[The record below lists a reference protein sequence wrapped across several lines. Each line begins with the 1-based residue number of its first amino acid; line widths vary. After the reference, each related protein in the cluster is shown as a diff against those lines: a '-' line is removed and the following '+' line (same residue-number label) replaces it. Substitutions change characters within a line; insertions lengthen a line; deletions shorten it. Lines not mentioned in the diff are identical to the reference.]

1 MTLVNNFSTTVWRYY
16 QKLRSLAPG
25 SRQSAII
32 IEADFRNPKTIS
44 EVDFRNPKTITETS
58 FRNPKTITEAD
69 FEGITAI

>member
-16 QKLRSLAPG
+16 QKLKRAAPG
-25 SRQSAII
+25 GRQSAII
-32 IEADFRNPKTIS
+32 IEGDFRNPKTIS
-44 EVDFRNPKTITETS
+44 QVD